1 MPTCASCGRESP
13 EGFRFCGAC
22 GAELAAARSREV
34 RKTVTVL
41 FADVTGSTALGER
54 LDPEAVRRVMSRYFD
69 EARAVL
75 ERYGG
80 TVEKFIG
87 DAVMAVF
94 GVPTLHEDD
103 ARRAVGAAAAMRER
117 LSSLNAEL
125 ERDFGVRLDVR
136 IGVNTGEV
144 VTDEAASGERLVTGD
159 AVNVAARLE
168 AAAEPGEILL
178 GDETRRLAGDVVE
191 TDALPPL
198 ELKGKAVPVGA
209 HRLVRVDGAQPLGRP
224 DAPLVGRREELARL
238 RAAMGA
244 ALTERRCRL
253 VTLLGPPGIGKSRL
267 ARELA
272 ADVGDEATALT
283 GRCLPYGEGITYWA
297 LREIFAAAGA
307 EAELDAAL
315 AADAPEEVAWA
326 VRKALERRA
335 RRRPLLLVI
344 EDVHWAE
351 PTLLDLLE
359 HLLDWT
365 RDAPCLLLCPARPEL
380 LDARPA
386 WGAAR
391 PNAEVLRLDPLAAD
405 EADELIATRAG
416 ATRLDDGARARILEV
431 AEGNPLFVEQLLALM
446 SEAGDAHGVPST
458 IQALLAARVD
468 ALPDDERAIL
478 ERASVVGL
486 EFEWEALAALAP
498 DGRRP
503 RGAQLAALARKELIR
518 PHEATEDAFRFRH
531 ILIRDAAYE
540 RLPKERRADLHE
552 RFADWL
558 GAGGAELDDIVGYHL
573 EQASR
578 SLAALGPP
586 GERGWRLAARA
597 AGQLAGSGRRA
608 DARGD
613 MATAAGL
620 LERAVALLPEDD
632 PGRLALLPALGRALR
647 EAGRLDRA
655 DAVLSE
661 AIERAR
667 AADEPALVADAA
679 VARMSLRFHRRGAT
693 RADLVREIERAL
705 PVFRAT
711 GDGAGLA
718 RALAQSGKLRL
729 WAGEAAAAIE
739 DLQDAARH
747 ARDAGDLAQEADA
760 LDYALTAICE
770 GPTHVDEA
778 LARIEAIRPR
788 ASGNRRLELALLNT
802 MAAVEAMRGR
812 LAVARDRL
820 AEARALGEEHG
831 LRVILAT
838 HTSRVT
844 ASAEMLSGDPGAA
857 ERALRPAC
865 ETLERIGELGYLS
878 SVAPLL
884 AEAVAAQ
891 GRDEEAVAL
900 TERWRPERL
909 TVREDADAWVGWR
922 RVRARLLARRGEV
935 GEALRL
941 AEAAVAA
948 ASRTDFLTAHATAL
962 ADLAE
967 VLRLAGHPEEAAS
980 ALRAALR
987 LFERKGNVAAAR
999 ALGAAARP

>member
-391 PNAEVLRLDPLAAD
+391 PNAEVLRLDPLA
-405 EADELIATRAG
+405 
-416 ATRLDDGARARILEV
+416 
-431 AEGNPLFVEQLLALM
+431 
-446 SEAGDAHGVPST
+446 
-458 IQALLAARVD
+458 
-468 ALPDDERAIL
+468 
-478 ERASVVGL
+478 
-486 EFEWEALAALAP
+486 
-498 DGRRP
+498 
-503 RGAQLAALARKELIR
+503 
-518 PHEATEDAFRFRH
+518 
-531 ILIRDAAYE
+531 
-540 RLPKERRADLHE
+540 
-552 RFADWL
+552 
-558 GAGGAELDDIVGYHL
+558 
-573 EQASR
+573 
-578 SLAALGPP
+578 
-586 GERGWRLAARA
+586 
-597 AGQLAGSGRRA
+597 
-608 DARGD
+608 
-613 MATAAGL
+613 
-620 LERAVALLPEDD
+620 
-632 PGRLALLPALGRALR
+632 
-647 EAGRLDRA
+647 
-655 DAVLSE
+655 
-661 AIERAR
+661 
-667 AADEPALVADAA
+667 
-679 VARMSLRFHRRGAT
+679 
-693 RADLVREIERAL
+693 
-705 PVFRAT
+705 
-711 GDGAGLA
+711 
-718 RALAQSGKLRL
+718 
-729 WAGEAAAAIE
+729 
-739 DLQDAARH
+739 
-747 ARDAGDLAQEADA
+747 
-760 LDYALTAICE
+760 
-770 GPTHVDEA
+770 
-778 LARIEAIRPR
+778 
-788 ASGNRRLELALLNT
+788 
-802 MAAVEAMRGR
+802 RGR
-812 LAVARDRL
+812 
-820 AEARALGEEHG
+820 G
-831 LRVILAT
+831 
-838 HTSRVT
+838 
-844 ASAEMLSGDPGAA
+844 
-857 ERALRPAC
+857 
-865 ETLERIGELGYLS
+865 
-878 SVAPLL
+878 
-884 AEAVAAQ
+884 
-891 GRDEEAVAL
+891 
-900 TERWRPERL
+900 
-909 TVREDADAWVGWR
+909 
-922 RVRARLLARRGEV
+922 
-935 GEALRL
+935 
-941 AEAAVAA
+941 
-948 ASRTDFLTAHATAL
+948 
-962 ADLAE
+962 
-967 VLRLAGHPEEAAS
+967 
-980 ALRAALR
+980 
-987 LFERKGNVAAAR
+987 
-999 ALGAAARP
+999 